1 MQLALTG
8 THSVIILLKGMEGK
22 CLSGLDGWRMRR
34 NMRCT
39 SVGVGRIERND

>member
-22 CLSGLDGWRMRR
+22 CLRGWWM
-34 NMRCT
+34 
-39 SVGVGRIERND
+39 GEDKKKYEKYE